1 MPRKNTNR
9 KPRKQQRSNAVVNEL
24 RKINLAEHSQIKA
37 GIPEVRDVGKI
48 VVSRQQITTFQ
59 RTYTGPTIIPSTTL
73 DQQGA
78 LSFALSSLPS
88 YTEFTALYDQYRIIQ
103 AVVRFIPTS
112 QVSTSTPLLTVLDF
126 DDAATPSAVTDIQQY
141 ATLQITESGGYCER
155 VLNPHPATAMY
166 SGAFTSFG
174 SPSGGPRGPWID
186 SASPSVL
193 YYGLK
198 YYLVA
203 QTANNT
209 SINWDS
215 TITLVFQC
223 KYLR

>member
-1 MPRKNTNR
+1 MPRKNTKR
-9 KPRKQQRSNAVVNEL
+9 KPHKQRPNAVVNEL
-24 RKINLAEHSQIKA
+24 RKLNLAEHSQIKA

-59 RTYTGPTIIPSTTL
+59 RTYTGPTIIPSTTV
-73 DQQGA
+73 DFAGA
-78 LSFALSSLPS
+78 LSFALNSLPN
-88 YTEFTALYDQYRIIQ
+88 YTEFTALFDQYRIIQ
-103 AVVRFIPTS
+103 AVVRFVPTS
-112 QVSTSTPLLTVLDF
+112 QVSTSTPLLTVLDY
-126 DDAATPSAVTDIQQY
+126 DDASVPSAVTDVQQY

-186 SASPSVL
+186 SASPGVL

-198 YYLVA
+198 YYNLA
-203 QTANNT
+203 QTGNNT
-209 SINWDS
+209 SINWDT